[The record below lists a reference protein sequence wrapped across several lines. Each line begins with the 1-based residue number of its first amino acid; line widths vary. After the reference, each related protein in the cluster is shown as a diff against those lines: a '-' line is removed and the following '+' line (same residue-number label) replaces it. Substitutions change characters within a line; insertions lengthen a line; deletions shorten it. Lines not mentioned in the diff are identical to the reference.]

1 TDEVRVAGTEQ
12 YLDARERLAQAGY
25 RRLWVGG
32 EARDLDDVR
41 PSDALGG
48 EGSGALSVVVDR
60 LRLQDDDA
68 RRLGAAIEEAWRQ
81 GHGAASLHIDPAAP
95 AAAGPAARRAGKKA
109 KQPAAPSPAVP
120 TRVRLVRGLACPRC
134 AREFAPPRSGL
145 FSYQSP
151 VGACAPCR
159 GFGRTIGIDWAKVV
173 PDERRTLASGAIR
186 PWSGSSTQWE
196 RRTLLKFCARRS
208 IPTDAAWASLSE
220 AQRQEIRDGEGSW
233 HGGKYPGLAAWF
245 KWLESRTYKMHVRV
259 LLARYRAYD
268 LCADCGGKRLSRES
282 LLYRVG
288 GLDLAAWHGLELREA
303 HLRLR
308 TLVTR
313 TAQGEMARRIL
324 AERLAYLERV
334 GLGYLTLDRQ
344 ARTLSGGEAQR
355 VSLTCALGTSLTGAL
370 FVLDEPTVGLHAAD
384 IAPLCEA
391 MRELAGRGNAVL
403 VVEHDPLVIRSA
415 DRVLELGPGSGREGG
430 ALVFDGAPEALA
442 QRADLPTGRAL
453 ARAAGDARVAAANG
467 VHAAA
472 TAPRLATSAGAMTV
486 VGARANNLREV
497 TVSIPLG
504 AVVVVTGASGSG
516 KSTLVEEVVYRA
528 IARARGY
535 RDVDPP
541 GPYRKLE
548 GTAGSRR

>member
-1 TDEVRVAGTEQ
+1 MHDIRLRGARTHNLRGIDLDLRPGELTVVTGLSGAGKSSLAIDTLYSEGQRRFVESFSPYARQFLERLERPPIDELDPVAAAVAVDRRAPVKSSRSTVATMADLEPYLSALFARESTPVCPECDLPAAETDPVRAAQRSVEAHRDATAVVTYEVRVAGTEQ

-25 RRLWVGG
+25 RRLWLGG

-81 GHGAASLHIDPAAP
+81 GHGAASLHIDPVAP
-95 AAAGPAARRAGKKA
+95 AAAPPAASRAGRKPRRPVA
-109 KQPAAPSPAVP
+109 PPPAAP
-120 TRVRLVRGLACPRC
+120 TRVRLVRGLACPGC
-134 AREFAPPRSGL
+134 AREFAPPRPGL

-173 PDERRTLASGAIR
+173 PDERRTLAGGAIR

-196 RRTLLKFCARRS
+196 RRTLLKFCVRRG
-208 IPTDAAWASLSE
+208 IPTDAAWASLTE

-268 LCADCGGKRLSRES
+268 PCAECGGKRLSRES
-282 LLYRVG
+282 LFYRVG
-288 GLDLAAWHGLELREA
+288 GLDLAAWHALELREA

-324 AERLAYLERV
+324 AERLAYLFWV
-334 GLGYLTLDRQ
+334 VLG
-344 ARTLSGGEAQR
+344 
-355 VSLTCALGTSLTGAL
+355 
-370 FVLDEPTVGLHAAD
+370 FVK
-384 IAPLCEA
+384 
-391 MRELAGRGNAVL
+391 
-403 VVEHDPLVIRSA
+403 
-415 DRVLELGPGSGREGG
+415 
-430 ALVFDGAPEALA
+430 VF
-442 QRADLPTGRAL
+442 
-453 ARAAGDARVAAANG
+453 
-467 VHAAA
+467 
-472 TAPRLATSAGAMTV
+472 M
-486 VGARANNLREV
+486 
-497 TVSIPLG
+497 
-504 AVVVVTGASGSG
+504 
-516 KSTLVEEVVYRA
+516 
-528 IARARGY
+528 
-535 RDVDPP
+535 
-541 GPYRKLE
+541 
-548 GTAGSRR
+548 